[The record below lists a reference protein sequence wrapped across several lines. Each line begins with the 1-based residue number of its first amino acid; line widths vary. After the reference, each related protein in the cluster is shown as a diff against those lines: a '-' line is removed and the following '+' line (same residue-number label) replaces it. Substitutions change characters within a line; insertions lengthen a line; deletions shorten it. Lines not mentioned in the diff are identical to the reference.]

1 MKPLTTPRSTFV
13 LFSIIC
19 TLTLVAT
26 GCTSIDGQVIQ
37 LPNVSSDLS
46 SELAATE
53 GEPTSESQPAT
64 AANST
69 ATESTATESAT
80 AESTAAG
87 SITVAQATATQLSPT
102 QTATAQN
109 TSPQSTP
116 LAQII
121 TDVSNYII
129 PTPVPTAQSY
139 AVARVATSGAR
150 ANIRS
155 GPGST
160 YDIIAKGPS
169 NSTYTVV
176 SSSPDQQWWQI
187 CCVEGTGD
195 SSGSPSTYGW
205 VATSVVSIEGSLDT
219 VATDPLLNTSMQ
231 SQWDVKWSCES
242 ERCDV
247 RDCTAIVDGIGR
259 DLVDQQWL
267 DINHRV
273 TWSNS
278 CFSTDDW
285 NFEVN
290 LYTGD
295 ERTNSSPDNFLYRY
309 WIGEQ
314 GNRINSVVALPD
326 GRSVAAWCSGGE
338 RVEVPEAEGWKTVYI
353 GKTCHDAR
361 TGMLLTLSYQK
372 QWLFT
377 GEFAGNSYV
386 DAFFGDLEVL
396 EQSLAYTNA
405 QLLFVSER

>member
-1 MKPLTTPRSTFV
+1 MNPLSTPRPTLV
-13 LFSIIC
+13 LFFTIC
-19 TLTLVAT
+19 TMALMAS
-26 GCTSIDGQVIQ
+26 GCTSIDGQPIN
-37 LPNVSSDLS
+37 LPGIEVDPS
-46 SELAATE
+46 SESSTAEDAPVAAN
-53 GEPTSESQPAT
+53 QPAT
-64 AANST
+64 AGQST
-69 ATESTATESAT
+69 SDQAT
-80 AESTAAG
+80 ADQPTVATPATS
-87 SITVAQATATQLSPT
+87 SPPVAQATATPAPAADGTPT
-102 QTATAQN
+102 
-109 TSPQSTP
+109 
-116 LAQII
+116 AQII
-121 TDVSNYII
+121 TDVSRYII
-129 PTPVPTAQSY
+129 PAAAPTVQSN

-160 YDIIAKGPS
+160 FEIVAKGPPGT
-169 NSTYTVV
+169 TYTIV
-176 SSSPDQQWWQI
+176 STSTDQQWLQV
-187 CCVEGTGD
+187 CCFEGVSD
-195 SSGSPSTYGW
+195 SNGSPTSYGW
-205 VATSVVSIEGSLDT
+205 VASSIVTVEGALDT
-219 VATDPLLNTSMQ
+219 ASADPLLTTNMQ
-231 SQWDVKWSCES
+231 SQWDVTWSCES
-242 ERCDV
+242 ERCEV

-259 DLVDQQWL
+259 NLVDQQWL

-290 LYTGD
+290 LYNGD
-295 ERTNSSPDNFLYRY
+295 ERSNSSPDNFLYRY

-338 RVEVPEAEGWKTVYI
+338 RVEVAETEGWKTVYI
-353 GKTCHDAR
+353 GRTCHDVR

-377 GEFAGNSYV
+377 GEFSGNTYV

-405 QLLFVSER
+405 ELLFVTER